1 MRSVFET
8 LALADPKTLD
18 LEQCGLMDMVN
29 VLYYVC
35 IESKHFRTRA
45 TNWIAHVF
53 LFACCFIHTHTH
65 TTWLTQPH
73 VWQDNLRA
81 RQRDLEPEC
90 SDQVGDE

>member
-65 TTWLTQPH
+65 DMAYSAACVAGQSTSQAKRPGARM
-73 VWQDNLRA
+73 LR
-81 RQRDLEPEC
+81 P
-90 SDQVGDE
+90 GG